1 MPRDDQLEGKNQMTL
16 LQASKSPAPPS
27 TGSENG
33 TGTGSDFL
41 VEFYVLGIPRPQ
53 GSKSLLGNGRM
64 VEASLYVGDWRN
76 AVMAAAH
83 RAYRGPAITEA
94 VELDVTFFFPRPK
107 SHYGTGA
114 NSDTLKPS
122 KIDLKPA
129 IRPDLSKLVRSTED
143 AMAECSGYPVMRDD
157 GQVTDLTCRKRYA
170 DEENPPGAL
179 VRLRIV

>member
-1 MPRDDQLEGKNQMTL
+1 MTL
-16 LQASKSPAPPS
+16 ATAAA
-27 TGSENG
+27 
-33 TGTGSDFL
+33 
-41 VEFYVLGIPRPQ
+41 VEFRVLGIPRPQ
-53 GSKSLLGNGRM
+53 GSKTHMGNGRM

-170 DEENPPGAL
+170 DEKNPPGAL